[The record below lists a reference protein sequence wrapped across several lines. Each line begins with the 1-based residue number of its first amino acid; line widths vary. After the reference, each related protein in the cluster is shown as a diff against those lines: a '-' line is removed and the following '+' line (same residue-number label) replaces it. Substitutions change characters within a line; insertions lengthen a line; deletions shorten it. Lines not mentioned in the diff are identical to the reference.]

1 MSDETPKTEATSTDE
16 TSHAAEAT
24 KGVPDPSDAEMHPTV
39 DEFVASKTV
48 DEAAERERYSPES
61 FIARALDLDDP
72 DPDARYTDA
81 EARVAAAQLVVAA
94 ERWGV
99 PVTWA
104 MLRLPHKRVA
114 LARAREFLRDNTV
127 TSRIVRLLLGL

>member
-16 TSHAAEAT
+16 TSHAAETT
-24 KGVPDPSDAEMHPTV
+24 KGAPDLSNEEMHPTV
-39 DEFVASKTV
+39 DELVASKAV
-48 DEAAERERYSPES
+48 DEAAERERYSPEA
-61 FIARALDLDDP
+61 FIARELDRDDP

-81 EARVAAAQLVVAA
+81 EARVAAALLVVET
-94 ERWGV
+94 ERWGA